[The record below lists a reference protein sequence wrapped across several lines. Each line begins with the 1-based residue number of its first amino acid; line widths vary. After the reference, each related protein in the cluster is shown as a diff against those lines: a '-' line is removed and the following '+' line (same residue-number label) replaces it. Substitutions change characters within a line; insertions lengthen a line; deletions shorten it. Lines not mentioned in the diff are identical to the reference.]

1 MIVGKNRR
9 ENFVTSSNET
19 NEEGI
24 SSENHTSNNPHLWVG
39 RLMYSAGII
48 GIIIVILVMIAVPFI
63 ANQVGASLETSLFTL
78 AGGLDDLSA
87 TIVLAND
94 SMDKATRVLRIT
106 AITLT
111 DVNAS
116 LDEVVPFL
124 DTVGTIVGETAPE
137 TIEATHDALVS
148 AEAGAQAIDGVMR
161 ALSTVSFITGI
172 NYNPSTP
179 LDDAL
184 VRSAASLEP
193 LPDELRKIQ
202 DELSG
207 FTSTVENIQPSL
219 GLTASA
225 LEDLGESMGTI
236 QSEIEEQADFLGSY
250 ASEVRGAGEGI
261 SSWVWILVVVVE
273 VWLLWAVFG
282 QITIIYVGGELKRK
296 NS

>member
-1 MIVGKNRR
+1 
-9 ENFVTSSNET
+9 
-19 NEEGI
+19 
-24 SSENHTSNNPHLWVG
+24 
-39 RLMYSAGII
+39 
-48 GIIIVILVMIAVPFI
+48 MIAVPFI
-63 ANQVGASLETSLFTL
+63 GNQAGAKLETSLL
-78 AGGLDDLSA
+78 ALADGLDDLST
-87 TIVLAND
+87 TIVIAND
-94 SMDKATRVLRIT
+94 SMNKATKVLLIT

-148 AEAGAQAIDGVMR
+148 AETGAQAIDGVMR
-161 ALSTVSFITGI
+161 ALSTVRFITGI

-193 LPDELRKIQ
+193 LPDELRQIQ

-225 LEDLGESMGTI
+225 LEDLGESMETI
-236 QSEIEEQADFLGSY
+236 QSEIEEQADFLGSS
-250 ASEVRGAGEGI
+250 ASEIRNAGDGI
-261 SSWVWILVVVVE
+261 SSWVWILVVVIE
-273 VWLLWAVFG
+273 ILLLWAIFG
-282 QITIIYVGGELKRK
+282 QITILYVGGELKRK

>member
-1 MIVGKNRR
+1 M
-9 ENFVTSSNET
+9 TSSNET
-19 NEEGI
+19 NEEGS
-24 SSENHTSNNPHLWVG
+24 SSENQSSHNHHLWVG
-39 RLMYSAGII
+39 SVMYSAGII
-48 GIIIVILVMIAVPFI
+48 GIIVVILVMISVPFI
-63 ANQVGASLETSLFTL
+63 ANQVGATLETSLLTL
-78 AGGLDDLSA
+78 ADGLDDLST
-87 TIVLAND
+87 TIVIAND
-94 SMDKATRVLRIT
+94 SMDNATKVLRST

-111 DVNAS
+111 DVNVS

-124 DTVGTIVGETAPE
+124 DTVGTIIGETAPE

-148 AEAGAQAIDGVMR
+148 AETGAQAIDGVMR

-207 FTSTVENIQPSL
+207 FSSTVENIQPSL
-219 GLTASA
+219 ELTASA

-236 QSEIEEQADFLGSY
+236 QSEIEEQADFLGLS

-261 SSWVWILVVVVE
+261 SSWVWILVVVIE
-273 VWLLWAVFG
+273 ILLVWAIFG
-282 QITIIYVGGELKRK
+282 QITIVYVGGELKRK

>member
-1 MIVGKNRR
+1 M
-9 ENFVTSSNET
+9 TSSNES
-19 NEEGI
+19 NEEAI
-24 SSENHTSNNPHLWVG
+24 SSENQSSHNPHLWVG
-39 RLMYSAGII
+39 RIMYSAGII
-48 GIIIVILVMIAVPFI
+48 GIVVVILVMIAVPFV
-63 ANQVGASLETSLFTL
+63 ANQAGATLETNLLVL
-78 AGGLDDLSA
+78 ADGLDDLST
-87 TIVLAND
+87 TIVIAND
-94 SMDKATRVLRIT
+94 SVDKATKVLLST

-148 AEAGAQAIDGVMR
+148 AETGAQAIDGVMK
-161 ALSTVSFITGI
+161 ALSKVSFITGI

-193 LPDELRKIQ
+193 LPDELRQIQ
-202 DELSG
+202 DELGG
-207 FTSTVENIQPSL
+207 FTSTVESIQPSL

-236 QSEIEEQADFLGSY
+236 QSEIEDQADFLGTS
-250 ASEVRGAGEGI
+250 ASEVRRAGEGI
-261 SSWVWILVVVVE
+261 SSWVWILAVVIE
-273 VWLLWAVFG
+273 ILLLWAILG
-282 QITIIYVGGELKRK
+282 QITILYVGGELKRK

>member
-1 MIVGKNRR
+1 MIMGKNHR
-9 ENFVTSSNET
+9 ENSVTSSNES

-24 SSENHTSNNPHLWVG
+24 SSEIRSGHNPHLWVG
-39 RLMYSAGII
+39 RILYSAGII
-48 GIIIVILVMIAVPFI
+48 GVIAVILVMIAAPFI
-63 ANQVGASLETSLFTL
+63 ANQAGATLETNLL
-78 AGGLDDLSA
+78 ALADGLDDLST
-87 TIVLAND
+87 TIVIAND
-94 SMDKATRVLRIT
+94 SMDKATKVLLST

-148 AEAGAQAIDGVMR
+148 AETGAKAIDGVMR
-161 ALSTVSFITGI
+161 ALSTVSFITGMK
-172 NYNPSTP
+172 YNPSVP

-193 LPDELRKIQ
+193 LPDELRQIQ

-219 GLTASA
+219 GLTATA

-236 QSEIEEQADFLGSY
+236 QTEIEEQADFLGSS
-250 ASEVRGAGEGI
+250 ASEIRSAGEGI
-261 SSWVWILVVVVE
+261 SSWIWILVVVIE
-273 VWLLWAVFG
+273 ILLLWAIFG
-282 QITIIYVGGELKRK
+282 QITILYVGGELKR
-296 NS
+296 NNV

>member
-1 MIVGKNRR
+1 M
-9 ENFVTSSNET
+9 TSSNES
-19 NEEGI
+19 NDEGI
-24 SSENHTSNNPHLWVG
+24 SSENQSSHNPHLWVG
-39 RLMYSAGII
+39 RIMYSAGII
-48 GIIIVILVMIAVPFI
+48 GIVVVLLVMVAVPFI
-63 ANQVGASLETSLFTL
+63 GDQAGAKLETSLFAL
-78 AGGLDDLSA
+78 ADGLDDLST
-87 TIVLAND
+87 TIVIAND
-94 SMDKATRVLRIT
+94 SMDKATKVLLST

-148 AEAGAQAIDGVMR
+148 AETGAKAIDGVMR
-161 ALSTVSFITGI
+161 ALSTVSFITGMK
-172 NYNPSTP
+172 YNPSVP

-193 LPDELRKIQ
+193 LPDELRQIQ

-207 FTSTVENIQPSL
+207 FTSTVEDIQPSL

-236 QSEIEEQADFLGSY
+236 QSEIEEQADFLGSS
-250 ASEVRGAGEGI
+250 ASEVRRAGEGI
-261 SSWVWILVVVVE
+261 SSWVWILVVVIE
-273 VWLLWAVFG
+273 ILLLWTIFG

>member
-1 MIVGKNRR
+1 M
-9 ENFVTSSNET
+9 TSSNGS
-19 NEEGI
+19 NEEDK
-24 SSENHTSNNPHLWVG
+24 SSENQSSHNPHLWVG
-39 RLMYSAGII
+39 RIMYSAGII
-48 GIIIVILVMIAVPFI
+48 GIVVVILVMIAVPFI
-63 ANQVGASLETSLFTL
+63 GNQAGAKLETSLL
-78 AGGLDDLSA
+78 ALADGLDDLST
-87 TIVLAND
+87 TIVIAND
-94 SMDKATRVLRIT
+94 SMDKAAKVLLST

-124 DTVGTIVGETAPE
+124 DTVGTIVGETSPE

-148 AEAGAQAIDGVMR
+148 AETGAKAIDGVMR
-161 ALSTVSFITGI
+161 ALSTVRFITGI

-193 LPDELRKIQ
+193 LPDELRQIQ

-207 FTSTVENIQPSL
+207 FTSTIENIQPSL
-219 GLTASA
+219 GLTAFA

-236 QSEIEEQADFLGSY
+236 QSEIEDQADFLGTS
-250 ASEVRGAGEGI
+250 ASEVRRAGEGI
-261 SSWVWILVVVVE
+261 SSWVWILVVVIE
-273 VWLLWAVFG
+273 ILLLWAILG
-282 QITIIYVGGELKRK
+282 QITILYVGGELKRK